1 MEPFLGEIRMFAGSF
16 NPNGWALC
24 NGQLMSIA
32 QNSALFSLLGTYY
45 GGDGISTFALPNLQ
59 GRVPLHWGTSNQ
71 GNSYVLGEF
80 SGSPNVNI
88 LPSNLPA
95 HSHAIAI
102 PVCNAA
108 ADLSDPTG
116 AIEALPND
124 PSSGNTISSY
134 TKTTGTGT
142 ALPFPSGN
150 TGQSLPIST
159 MPPYLAVTFIIALQG
174 VFPSR
179 G

>member
-1 MEPFLGEIRMFAGSF
+1 MDPFLGEIRMFAGSF

-24 NGQLMSIA
+24 NGQLLSIA

-59 GRVPLHWGTSNQ
+59 GRVPLHWGNSQ
-71 GNSYVLGEF
+71 GGNYVLGEF

-95 HSHAIAI
+95 HSHTVAI
-102 PVCNAA
+102 PVCNAG

-124 PSSGNTISSY
+124 PSTGNTISSY
-134 TKTTGTGT
+134 TKAAGTGV
-142 ALPFPSGN
+142 ALPFASGS

-159 MPPYLAVTFIIALQG
+159 MPPYLAITFIIALQG
-174 VFPSR
+174 IFPSR

>member
-1 MEPFLGEIRMFAGSF
+1 MDQFLGEIRMFAGSF
-16 NPNGWALC
+16 APNGWALC
-24 NGQLMSIA
+24 NGQLLSIA

-71 GNSYVLGEF
+71 GGSYVLGEF

-95 HSHAIAI
+95 HTHTIAI
-102 PVCNAA
+102 PVSNAA
-108 ADLSDPTG
+108 ADLSDATG
-116 AIEALPND
+116 AIEASPND

-134 TKTTGTGT
+134 TKTASTGF
-142 ALPFPSGN
+142 ALPFPSGA

>member
-1 MEPFLGEIRMFAGSF
+1 MFAGSF

-59 GRVPLHWGTSNQ
+59 GRMPLHWGSAQGSN
-71 GNSYVLGEF
+71 YVLGEI
-80 SGSPNVNI
+80 SGSPSVNI

-95 HSHAIAI
+95 HSHTIAI

-134 TKTTGTGT
+134 TKAAGTGV
-142 ALPFPSGN
+142 ALPFPSGS

-159 MPPYLAVTFIIALQG
+159 MPPYLAITFIIALQG
-174 VFPSR
+174 IFPSR

>member
-59 GRVPLHWGTSNQ
+59 GRLPLHWGTSP
-71 GNSYVLGEF
+71 GGTYVLGET
-80 SGSPNVNI
+80 SGSPSVNI

-95 HSHAIAI
+95 HNHTIAI
-102 PVCNAA
+102 PVCSAA

-134 TKTTGTGT
+134 TKAAGTGV
-142 ALPFPSGN
+142 ALPFPSGS
-150 TGQSLPIST
+150 TGQSLPLST
-159 MPPYLAVTFIIALQG
+159 MSPYLAVTFIIALQG

>member
-1 MEPFLGEIRMFAGSF
+1 MDPFLGEIRMFAGSF
-16 NPNGWALC
+16 APNTWAFC
-24 NGQLMSIA
+24 NGQLLSIA
-32 QNSALFSLLGTYY
+32 QNTPLFSLLGTYY

-59 GRVPLHWGTSNQ
+59 GRMPLHWGTSQ
-71 GNSYVLGEF
+71 GNNYVLGET

-95 HSHAIAI
+95 HSHTVAI

-134 TKTTGTGT
+134 TKAAGTGV
-142 ALPFPSGN
+142 ALPFPSGS